1 MKRTKVKQ
9 KNQLKVKPREA
20 EAEVGIIFWIC
31 FYIGVKWRVVS
42 LIPDVGVQLA
52 NKSWPDNNSSSLY
65 LQKGLIDCTYIKFVV
80 VIYFLSLLGKA
91 ASLDVD

>member
-1 MKRTKVKQ
+1 MKNTKVKQ
-9 KNQLKVKPREA
+9 KNQLKVKPHEA
-20 EAEVGIIFWIC
+20 EVEVGIIFWIC
-31 FYIGVKWRVVS
+31 FYKWRVVS

-65 LQKGLIDCTYIKFVV
+65 LRKGLIDCTYIKFVV